1 MQLASISSSV
11 GHVSEDIFMASDCVL
26 VTMQNLLIIA
36 DATHKLS
43 RLASGRL
50 TAEARR
56 LV

>member
-1 MQLASISSSV
+1 MPLASISSSV
-11 GHVSEDIFMASDCVL
+11 GHISKDVFMTSDCVL
-26 VTMQNLLIIA
+26 ITMQNLLIIA